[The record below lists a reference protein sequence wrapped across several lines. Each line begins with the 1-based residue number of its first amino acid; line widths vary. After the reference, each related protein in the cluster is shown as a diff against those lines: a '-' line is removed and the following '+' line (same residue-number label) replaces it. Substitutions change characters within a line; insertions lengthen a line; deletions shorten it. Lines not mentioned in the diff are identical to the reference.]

1 MAVNETERGR
11 GLVRLVYLL
20 LRRYLRHGVSVRA
33 AALAFYFLFTM
44 FPLMVFLSAL
54 LGMLQLEKTELL
66 QGLTQFLPAEVLSFV
81 MRYLDYAA
89 EHSSLRLLMFGLVFS
104 LYFPARAA
112 DSLMR
117 AVRTAYRLGPPPPR
131 YRIRTLLYSG
141 MLMAAITVTLALMTA
156 GRRLLEYLAPAA
168 GLAGMPVMLWRWLRF
183 PVTALVM
190 YFALFT
196 LYAMSQDTRRQLLW
210 PGVLAALLGWM
221 VLSALYSLYVE
232 RIASYSLLY
241 GSVGTAVVLLMWL
254 YLTAVMWI
262 MGAELNGVL
271 MAMEC
276 EQTDLSGESNKQAA
290 KGRRKG

>member
-1 MAVNETERGR
+1 
-11 GLVRLVYLL
+11 
-20 LRRYLRHGVSVRA
+20 
-33 AALAFYFLFTM
+33 
-44 FPLMVFLSAL
+44 
-54 LGMLQLEKTELL
+54 
-66 QGLTQFLPAEVLSFV
+66 
-81 MRYLDYAA
+81 
-89 EHSSLRLLMFGLVFS
+89 
-104 LYFPARAA
+104 
-112 DSLMR
+112 
-117 AVRTAYRLGPPPPR
+117 
-131 YRIRTLLYSG
+131 
-141 MLMAAITVTLALMTA
+141 
-156 GRRLLEYLAPAA
+156 
-168 GLAGMPVMLWRWLRF
+168 
-183 PVTALVM
+183 M